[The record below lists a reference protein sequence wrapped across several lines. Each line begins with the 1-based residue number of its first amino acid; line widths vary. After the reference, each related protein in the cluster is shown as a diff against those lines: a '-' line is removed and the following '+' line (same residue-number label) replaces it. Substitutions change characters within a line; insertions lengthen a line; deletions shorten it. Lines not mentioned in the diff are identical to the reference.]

1 MSKFFSTA
9 LLVSCATAQMTTS
22 AWMPGGEGSDVTY
35 EASVMNVENDRTTLS
50 VSFPGLDDVTN
61 IVDQLAQTVTIAGNT
76 YYAFNAEV
84 AEDGI
89 TVNLAGECTRKNT
102 DAEEATCTM
111 TTKGL
116 DEALSSVC
124 EGPDAISEL
133 CTGGALDTSTTTTL
147 PAGYF
152 SMAEIV
158 ITAGGDSLPD
168 ASAAATASASSA
180 TATASESD
188 DSEPASETD
197 SPTSSG
203 TEAASSGASQ
213 TSGSPE
219 EATGAAPMMTM
230 VPALAGLG
238 AAAAF
243 FL

>member
-1 MSKFFSTA
+1 M
-9 LLVSCATAQMTTS
+9 
-22 AWMPGGEGSDVTY
+22 
-35 EASVMNVENDRTTLS
+35 
-50 VSFPGLDDVTN
+50 
-61 IVDQLAQTVTIAGNT
+61 AQTVTLGGNT
-76 YYAFNAEV
+76 YYAFNAE
-84 AEDGI
+84 AADEGI
-89 TVNLAGECTRKNT
+89 TVNVAGECTRKNT

-116 DEALSSVC
+116 EDALSSVC

-133 CTGGALDTSTTTTL
+133 CTDGAFDTSMTTTL

-152 SMAEIV
+152 GMAEIV

-188 DSEPASETD
+188 DSKSVTASETD
-197 SPTSSG
+197 SPTSSS
-203 TEAASSGASQ
+203 TEEAASSGASQ
-213 TSGSPE
+213 TSESPE